1 MHTFNQLMSHSVVVQ
16 SIRHRASAS
25 PLRRLVLLPE
35 FSDPRVLSA
44 ARKVTDSHI
53 AVVGIPG
60 RRDEILRA
68 ADKNKI
74 DLSGM
79 AVIDTQMSDFVD
91 MAALR
96 LIERRR
102 AKEELSLEE
111 ARKRVIANPLDFS
124 NLLVAAGGADGV
136 VAGSLAT
143 SAAVARSAIQC
154 MGLGK
159 SNKTASS
166 FFVMSRE
173 DKWKVLADCGFI
185 VDPTVEQLACIAGTT
200 AASTKALL
208 GVDPKV
214 AMLSFSTR
222 GSASHPNVDK
232 VRQAAELA
240 KQKYPE
246 YLIDGELQGDA
257 ALVPEICATK
267 APDSPLK
274 GLANVL
280 VFPDLQ
286 AGNIAYKLL
295 ERLGGWEAIGPIMQ
309 GFAKPTN
316 DLSRGCSDEDIV
328 STVAITVL
336 QAGDSPVSAHV
347 GEVIKS

>member
-1 MHTFNQLMSHSVVVQ
+1 MSHSVVVQ

-44 ARKVTDSHI
+44 ARKVTDSNI

-60 RRDEILRA
+60 RRDDILRA

-124 NLLVAAGGADGV
+124 NLLVSAGGADGV

-159 SNKTASS
+159 NNKTASS
-166 FFVMSRE
+166 FFVMSKE

-267 APDSPLK
+267 APESPLK